1 MRGRLAAALN
11 GGQRPGLGACPL
23 VELLPPDLR
32 EPVPGGK
39 VDAMP
44 DAIQP
49 PKRSA
54 EAGRQAFEW
63 HLLEGARFMIWREEQ
78 RAMGEIARDRDR
90 DSVVGFA
97 TFATRATGPDA
108 RWFTNFVTDLTA
120 GGSLERERLK
130 LIQGLLARLVRLLD
144 PG

>member
-23 VELLPPDLR
+23 VERLPPDLR

-49 PKRSA
+49 PERSA
-54 EAGRQAFEW
+54 EGGRQAFEW
-63 HLLEGARFMIWREEQ
+63 HLLEGEFTSLGRDFGRHREGDVVRVPRRTSSSPAR
-78 RAMGEIARDRDR
+78 ARD
-90 DSVVGFA
+90 SA
-97 TFATRATGPDA
+97 
-108 RWFTNFVTDLTA
+108 
-120 GGSLERERLK
+120 
-130 LIQGLLARLVRLLD
+130 LAV
-144 PG
+144 